1 MFAGGCVNPQPAPPQ
16 PPPPIRMF
24 ALGGELEEG
33 GHREQGTRRR
43 LCRLRGVGVCRVCP
57 KKPTFCKH
65 DCLVLQVAAS
75 SPVTRQ
81 FLEL

>member
-1 MFAGGCVNPQPAPPQ
+1 
-16 PPPPIRMF
+16 MF

-57 KKPTFCKH
+57 NKPTFTFCKH